1 LATSYALRL
10 LIVEDD
16 IVDRKLLARLLAQS
30 SLSACEVRHANTLGA
45 ALDLLKD
52 SSFDVVLLDLGL
64 PDSQGMD
71 SVRRVQSQAPYVP
84 IIVLSGLDDE
94 QTATQA
100 VHIGVQDYLI
110 KGQVDASL
118 LVRSIR
124 YALERKK
131 AERQLQ
137 ATELRYRT
145 IFENSA
151 VAIMMADENK
161 HLVSWNKFT
170 ERLLGMGEE
179 QLRGRDVAT
188 LYPPAEWQKIR
199 ALSVRRKGMQH
210 HLETKMICGNGEVLD
225 IDISLSVVHDSDGR
239 ITGSIGVIRDITERK
254 RMEEA
259 LRRSERRF
267 RQVAENAREWIWEV
281 DAEGV
286 YTYASPVV
294 EKILGYK
301 AEEVLG
307 NKHCCDFLHPQ
318 EAERL
323 RAEMQA
329 IFGRRGVLKE
339 FETRNLHRDGS
350 EVWLLRS
357 GVPVIDENGELL
369 GYRGADIDITER
381 KQAEDA
387 LRETHRRL
395 TEIVEFLP
403 DATFVV
409 DREGRVI
416 AWNKAIE
423 EMTGVPKAD
432 MIGKGDHEY
441 SIPFYGCRRPI
452 LIDLVLQPDMEVE
465 RSEYWSTS
473 RVGQNLCGEMYA
485 PNLAGGQG
493 AFLWGNAS
501 CLRDSRGEIAG
512 AIETIRDV
520 TERHKVQEEL
530 RKSEERMRLI
540 VEASPLPL
548 QLSRPAT
555 GEILLSNRASADLF
569 GYDCETILK
578 MTTAELYADAQRDR
592 PEVLAELRE
601 KGRIAQRE
609 VLMRRSDGT
618 PFPVSLSL
626 ETIEYEHK
634 PANLAVL
641 YDLTERKRTEEA
653 LRHHVSEIERF
664 NRLAMSRE
672 MRVVELKQ
680 QINEMSLAA
689 GRPAPYAPLQA
700 EAAPDPEADESGKT
714 ALAPGTTA
722 DERHYDLADLL
733 DRDQMQQLMDSFCD
747 AVGISSAIIDLEGNV
762 FVGARWQP
770 ICTGFH
776 RVNARTCARCV
787 ESDTVLAAQLREG
800 EHFSLYQCRNGLTDA
815 ASPIVIG
822 GRHVA
827 NVFIGQFLL
836 EPPNEELFRQQ
847 AREFGFDEA
856 AYLEALFRVPIVPE
870 KKLPPVLMYL
880 TTCAQLLAEMGLEQ
894 IQGQAHEAELLR
906 WAEELNRANQ
916 ALRQQREAALS
927 LAEDANEARATA
939 ERIQQSLR
947 ESEERLLGMT
957 SAALDAIIMMDE
969 QGYISF
975 WNKAAQTMF
984 GYTAEEACGKNLHD
998 LLAPPRYHELCH
1010 VGVERFRITGES
1022 PVLGKTVE
1030 LTALRRTGEEFPVEL
1045 SVGRICLHNQYQAVG
1060 IIRDTSE
1067 RKRVEE
1073 ALLLKDS
1080 AVDSAAS
1087 GIVFIDPAGKLAF
1100 ANPSALRMWGYE
1112 EESQVLGKPLAFF
1125 LKSADEAAAAFQ
1137 SAMENGAWNGEL
1149 VARRSDGSDFVAQ
1162 MLASVVKDKEG
1173 KLICVMVSLVDV
1185 TESRRIH
1192 EILDRK
1198 QKNLEAIFDAT
1209 PLGTL
1214 LVNDRM
1220 KVTRANDV
1228 IRQMSGGGYADIIGH
1243 DICQALRCARAA
1255 NATDGSCVEDAGGAC
1270 TLRGLVHKA
1279 IDVDEPAR
1287 GVEIQPAL
1295 GGDDTKRPWL
1305 SVSLEPINIDGSKRV
1320 LIVLNDITD
1329 RKRAEDELKQ
1339 AMELKSQFI
1348 STVSHELRTP
1358 LSSMKESVI
1367 IVLDGV
1373 AGKINK
1379 DQRHFLDIAKR
1390 NMDRLL
1396 RLIDDVLDFQK
1407 LSAGKMK
1414 LNLRENA
1421 IGAAVNEVYN
1431 TMLPYAAKSEVNLAM
1446 DLQPDLPAAV
1456 YDNDRIL
1463 QALMNLVSNAIKF
1476 TPAGGHVRVSA
1487 YGQPEHLVLKVSDT
1501 GYGIPKEDLKKIFDR
1516 FYHVYRPGKEIKGTG
1531 LGLAIVNK
1539 IVVAHGGTIEVES
1552 ELEKGTTFTVLLP
1565 LTPQRTPAVNADQA
1579 DQDLESVLTGK

>member
-1 LATSYALRL
+1 MVTSHVLRL

-16 IVDRKLLARLLAQS
+16 IVDRKLLDRLLAQS
-30 SLSACEVRHANTLGA
+30 SLGACEVRHANTLGA

-52 SSFDVVLLDLGL
+52 ASFDVVLLDIGL

-71 SVRRVQSQAPYVP
+71 SVNRLQAQAPHVP

-94 QTATQA
+94 RTATQA
-100 VHIGVQDYLI
+100 VQIGVQDYLI

-124 YALERKK
+124 YALERKR

-151 VAIMMADENK
+151 VAIMMVDESK
-161 HLVSWNKFT
+161 QLVSWNTFT

-179 QLRGRDVAT
+179 QLRGRNVAS
-188 LYPPAEWQKIR
+188 LYPPEEWEKIC
-199 ALSVRRKGMQH
+199 ALGIRRKGMQH
-210 HLETKMICGNGEVLD
+210 HLETKMICGTGDVID
-225 IDISLSVVHDSDGR
+225 VDISLSVVHDSDGR

-281 DAEGV
+281 DADGV
-286 YTYASPVV
+286 YTYCSRMV
-294 EKILGYK
+294 ERILGYTI
-301 AEEVLG
+301 EEVVG
-307 NKHCCDFLHPQ
+307 KKRFSDFFHPDD
-318 EAERL
+318 AESQ
-323 RAEMQA
+323 RAEA
-329 IFGRRGVLKE
+329 RENFARKGVIKEYEHRAVHKEGR
-339 FETRNLHRDGS
+339 
-350 EVWLLRS
+350 EVWIRTN
-357 GVPVIDENGELL
+357 GVPILDENGILL
-369 GYRGADIDITER
+369 GYRGADVDITER

-387 LRETHRRL
+387 LREAHRRL
-395 TEIVEFLP
+395 TKIVEFLP
-403 DATFVV
+403 DATMVI
-409 DREGRVI
+409 DREGKVI

-423 EMTGVPKAD
+423 EMTGVPKAQ

-441 SIPFYGCRRPI
+441 SIPFYGSRRAV
-452 LIDLVLQPDMEVE
+452 LIDLVRQPDDGIE
-465 RSEYWSTS
+465 RKEYSSTE
-473 RVGQNLCGEMYA
+473 RGGETLCGEMYA
-485 PNLAGGQG
+485 PCVYGGRG
-493 AFLWGNAS
+493 AYLWGNAS
-501 CLRDSRGEIAG
+501 LLRDSRGQIVG
-512 AIETIRDV
+512 AIETVRDV
-520 TERHKVQEEL
+520 TERHRVEAEL
-530 RKSEERMRLI
+530 RKSEERMRLV

-548 QLSRPAT
+548 QLSRPST
-555 GEILLSNRASADLF
+555 GQILLSNRAAAELF
-569 GYDCETILK
+569 GYDCETMLK
-578 MTTAELYADAQRDR
+578 ITTPELYADAERDR
-592 PEVLAELRE
+592 PGILAEARG
-601 KGRIAQRE
+601 KGRVVQRE
-609 VLMRRSDGT
+609 LLMRKSDGT
-618 PFPVSLSL
+618 CFPVSLSM
-626 ETIEYEHK
+626 EPIEYEHE

-664 NRLAMSRE
+664 NRLAMARE
-672 MRVVELKQ
+672 VRVAELKQ
-680 QINEMSLAA
+680 RINELSLAA
-689 GRPAPYAPLQA
+689 GQPAPYAVLETETPA
-700 EAAPDPEADESGKT
+700 EREADQAASVPS
-714 ALAPGTTA
+714 ALGEGAA
-722 DERHYDLADLL
+722 QRHRDLADLL

-747 AVGISSAIIDLEGNV
+747 VVGISSAIIDLEGNV
-762 FVGARWQP
+762 FVGARWQR
-770 ICTGFH
+770 ICTDFH
-776 RVNARTCARCV
+776 RVNPRTCARCI
-787 ESDTVLAAQLREG
+787 EGDTVLAGQLREG
-800 EHFSLYQCRNGLTDA
+800 EQFSLYQCHNGLTDA
-815 ASPIVIG
+815 ASPIVIE

-827 NVFIGQFLL
+827 NMFIGQFLL
-836 EPPNEELFRQQ
+836 EPADEEAFRRQ

-856 AYLEALFRVPIVPE
+856 AYMEALHQVPIVPE
-870 KKLPPVLMYL
+870 KKLPSVLKYL
-880 TTCAQLLAEMGLEQ
+880 TTCAQLLAEMGLER
-894 IQGQAHEAELLR
+894 IQGKTHEDELLR

-969 QGYISF
+969 HGCICF
-975 WNKAAQTMF
+975 WNQAAQTMF
-984 GYTAEEACGKNLHD
+984 GYTAQEACGRNLHS
-998 LLAPPRYHELCH
+998 LLAPPQYHAQCDP
-1010 VGVERFRITGES
+1010 GVERFRLSGES

-1045 SVGRICLHNQYQAVG
+1045 SVGRICLHGEYQAVG

-1087 GIVFIDPAGKLAF
+1087 GIVFIDLEGNLTF
-1100 ANPSALRMWGYE
+1100 ANPSALKMWGYGKE
-1112 EESQVLGKPLAFF
+1112 NEVLGKPLAS
-1125 LKSADEAAAAFQ
+1125 LVNSADEAATAFCC
-1137 SAMENGAWNGEL
+1137 AIETGAWNGEM
-1149 VARRSDGSDFVAQ
+1149 VARRKDGSDFVAQ
-1162 MLASVVKDKEG
+1162 VLASVVKDEEG
-1173 KLICVMVSLVDV
+1173 KPLCVMVSLVDI
-1185 TESRRIH
+1185 TENRRIH

-1228 IRQMSGGGYADIIGH
+1228 IRQMSGSGYSGII
-1243 DICQALRCARAA
+1243 DRDVCQALHCVD
-1255 NATDGSCVEDAGGAC
+1255 ATEGADGSDLGRSCSHCV
-1270 TLRGLVHKA
+1270 LRNLVRRA
-1279 IDVDEPAR
+1279 IASDEAAH
-1287 GVEIQPAL
+1287 GIEIQPAL
-1295 GGDDTKRPWL
+1295 SEDGTNRPWL
-1305 SVSLEPINIDGSKRV
+1305 SASLEPVNIDGAKHI

-1329 RKRAEDELKQ
+1329 RKRAENELMQ

-1367 IVLDGV
+1367 IVLDEL

-1379 DQRHFLDIAKR
+1379 DQRHFLDIAQR

-1414 LNLRENA
+1414 LNMQENVIA
-1421 IGAAVNEVYN
+1421 AAVNEVYN
-1431 TMLPYAAKSEVNLAM
+1431 TMLPHANKSGVHLAI
-1446 DLQPDLPAAV
+1446 DLQSNLPVAI

-1463 QALMNLVSNAIKF
+1463 QVLINLVNNAIKF
-1476 TPAGGHVRVSA
+1476 TPEGGRVLVSA
-1487 YGQPEHLVLKVSDT
+1487 CGQAEHLVIKVSDT
-1501 GYGIPKEDLKKIFDR
+1501 GYGIPKEDLAKVFDR
-1516 FYHVYRPGKEIKGTG
+1516 FYRVHRPGKEIKGTG
-1531 LGLAIVNK
+1531 LGLVIVSK
-1539 IVVAHGGTIEVES
+1539 IVDAHGGRIEVES
-1552 ELEKGTTFTVLLP
+1552 ELDKGTVFTVFLP
-1565 LTPQRTPAVNADQA
+1565 LIPQRVAAADAAQV
-1579 DQDLESVLTGK
+1579 DQGIESMLTGK